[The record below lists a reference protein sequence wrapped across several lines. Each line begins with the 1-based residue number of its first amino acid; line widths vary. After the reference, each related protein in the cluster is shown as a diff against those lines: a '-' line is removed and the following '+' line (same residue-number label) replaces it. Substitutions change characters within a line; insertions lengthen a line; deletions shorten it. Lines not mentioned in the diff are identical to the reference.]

1 MRAYHI
7 YVQTGII
14 AQGMLQY
21 LAMTKEKLVWAHF
34 GSWIRTIR
42 PGVLP
47 SEMIVSDAL
56 KNSLP
61 DFLCRGPVATSWRK
75 FVLGNIDSERAE
87 NSRSA
92 G

>member
-1 MRAYHI
+1 
-7 YVQTGII
+7 
-14 AQGMLQY
+14 
-21 LAMTKEKLVWAHF
+21 
-34 GSWIRTIR
+34 
-42 PGVLP
+42 
-47 SEMIVSDAL
+47 L